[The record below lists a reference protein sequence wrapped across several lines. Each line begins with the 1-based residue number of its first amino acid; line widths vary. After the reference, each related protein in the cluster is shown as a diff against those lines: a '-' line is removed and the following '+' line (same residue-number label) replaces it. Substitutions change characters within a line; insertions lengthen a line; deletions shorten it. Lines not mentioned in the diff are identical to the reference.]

1 MSIGVFSIWRSSLR
15 SVLIVAGVLLV
26 FLALSLRPDAANAA
40 NPPPDF
46 AEVTVAQG
54 IFSPISMEMTPDGR
68 LFVMTDSGLAHVIK
82 NDQLLAT
89 PLFDLRSQVD
99 DLGDRGLFNVALD
112 NNFAQNGFIYIM
124 YVADT
129 NNADDGVGE
138 TRLAR
143 MTVNGDRA
151 SNLVVLFDNF
161 PDADVA
167 LHYGGAVEH
176 GPDGKLYVTIG
187 DHLLGRNGQDLGN
200 LEGTIL
206 RLNTNGTIPTDNP
219 FYGQLNG
226 DLRAIYAYGVRNPW
240 QMEQHPTSGEI
251 FFSDVGSDDFEELNV
266 LQRGAN
272 YGWFEA
278 EGPKDPGDPASFVD
292 PLWAYRH
299 SDTFPNDPFAGCA
312 IVGGAFYETP
322 NPTFPAEF
330 RGQYFTGDYC
340 EGRIVTV
347 DPNTGAASQF
357 MDGFNFG
364 LLDLEV
370 SPINGDL
377 YFIDQTFNDDN
388 TFPRGGVGKITFVG
402 EQTEISITSQPSDV
416 SIARGGD
423 ASFFVS
429 AIGPGDLTYQWRR
442 NGAFIQGETSS
453 RLTLV
458 NVGDSDDGDLF
469 SVNVYS
475 DGQLLRSDSAVL
487 RLTNNTAPVP
497 TISFSG
503 ADGGYRAG
511 QEITFSGSATDAED
525 GTIPGRTLRW
535 DVRLNHDDH
544 DHPLVDGF
552 IGRTSTYTLPP
563 AIETSTNVWITLY
576 LTATDSDGTSTTV
589 TQRIDPRIVTITLDS
604 DPSGLNVSLDGN
616 TRLAPFSFDSVVGVV
631 REISAPASQTRNGT
645 TYTYESWSD
654 GLGRNAVRTTPN
666 SNQTWT
672 VNYSGGGGPVPGG
685 DCVVAAAGGGIVLT
699 WSNEPGTEV
708 IRNSDGWVTTPAAGV
723 TSYSGAGDVNDG
735 WLVRRDGVDEVCD
748 VDGGG
753 PTPGGDCVVAA
764 SGNGVRITWSNEP
777 GNEVLRNASGWVA
790 TPPAGTL
797 SYVDPDGDVNDG
809 WLIRRSGVDEVCST
823 NGGPTPGGD
832 CVVVAA
838 GGGIVLTWS
847 NEPGTEV
854 IRNSDGWVTTP
865 AAGVTSYS
873 GAGDVNDGWLV
884 RRDGVDEV
892 CSTGGGVPDDVC
904 SVSQAGNGVR
914 IVWQDG
920 PGTEVIRN
928 NDGWVATPTDGTLSY
943 FDPNGDVD
951 DDYFIRRT
959 RAADETCVV
968 LN

>member
-1 MSIGVFSIWRSSLR
+1 MFIGLNSIWRSSVR
-15 SVLIVAGVLLV
+15 SVLVVLGLVLV
-26 FLALSLRPDAANAA
+26 FIALSFQADAARAA
-40 NPPPDF
+40 NPPPNF
-46 AEVTVAQG
+46 AEVTVADG

-82 NDQLLAT
+82 NDQLLAA
-89 PLFDLRSQVD
+89 PLFDLRSEVD
-99 DLGDRGLFNVALD
+99 DLGDRGLFHVALD
-112 NNFAQNGFIYIM
+112 NNFDQNGFIYIM

-129 NNADDGVGE
+129 NDADDGVGE
-138 TRLAR
+138 TRLSR

-151 SNLVVLFDNF
+151 SNEVVLFDNF
-161 PDADVA
+161 PDADVE

-176 GPDGKLYVTIG
+176 GPDGKLYVSIG

-206 RLNTNGTIPTDNP
+206 RLITDGSIPTDNP
-219 FYGQLNG
+219 FFGQLNG

-240 QMEQHPTSGEI
+240 QMEQHPNTGEI
-251 FFSDVGSDDFEELNV
+251 FFSDVGSNDYEELNV
-266 LQRGAN
+266 LERGAN
-272 YGWFEA
+272 YGWFEV
-278 EGPKDPGDPASFVD
+278 EGPKGPGDPASFVD

-299 SDTFPNDPFAGCA
+299 ADNFPNDPLSGCA

-330 RGQYFTGDYC
+330 RGQYFTGDFC

-347 DPNTGAASQF
+347 DPDTGAATQF

-388 TFPRGGVGKITFVG
+388 TFPRGGIGKITFVG

-442 NGAFIQGETSS
+442 NGAFIPGETGS
-453 RLTLV
+453 RLTLE
-458 NVGDSDDGDLF
+458 NVGDADDGDLF
-469 SVNVYS
+469 SVNVTSNGETVRSS
-475 DGQLLRSDSAVL
+475 DAVL
-487 RLTNNTAPVP
+487 RLTDNTAPVP

-552 IGRTSTYTLPP
+552 IGRTSTYTLPA

-589 TQRIDPRIVTITLDS
+589 TQRIDPRIVTITIDSEPGGLD
-604 DPSGLNVSLDGN
+604 VSLDGN
-616 TRLAPFSFDSVVGVV
+616 SRSAPFSFDSVVGVD
-631 REISAPASQTRNGT
+631 REISAPTTQTQNGT
-645 TYTYESWSD
+645 TFTFESWSD

-666 SNQTWT
+666 GNRTWT
-672 VNYSGGGGPVPGG
+672 VNYSGGGGGPTPGGG
-685 DCVVAAAGGGIVLT
+685 DCVVVASGNGILLT

-708 IRNSDGWVTTPAAGV
+708 VRNSDGWVVTPAAGT
-723 TSYSGAGDVNDG
+723 TSYQ
-735 WLVRRDGVDEVCD
+735 
-748 VDGGG
+748 G
-753 PTPGGDCVVAA
+753 PG
-764 SGNGVRITWSNEP
+764 S
-777 GNEVLRNASGWVA
+777 
-790 TPPAGTL
+790 
-797 SYVDPDGDVNDG
+797 VNDG

-823 NGGPTPGGD
+823 GGGGPTPGGGD
-832 CVVVAA
+832 CVVVAS
-838 GGGIVLTWS
+838 GNGILLTWADEAG
-847 NEPGTEV
+847 NEIV
-854 IRNSDGWVTTP
+854 RNSDGWVATP
-865 AAGVTSYS
+865 AAGTTSYQGPGS
-873 GAGDVNDGWLV
+873 VNDGWLI
-884 RRDGVDEV
+884 RRSGVDEV
-892 CSTGGGVPDDVC
+892 CSNGGDNVPTDIC
-904 SVSQAGNGVR
+904 SVAQVGNGVR
-914 IVWQDG
+914 VVWQDG
-920 PGTEVIRN
+920 PGTEVVRN
-928 NDGWVATPTDGTLSY
+928 DDGWVTTPDPGTFSY